1 MTAHSP
7 ANAYDD
13 PQFFEA
19 YQNFPRSV
27 KGLSAA
33 GEWHELEQLM
43 PDLTGK
49 RVLDLGCGFGWHCRY
64 AADHG
69 AAQVVGVDS
78 SERMLEK
85 ARRDSHSPAI
95 TYLQQTI
102 EDSEFAPESFD
113 FVLSSLALH
122 YVEDLGT
129 VLAKV
134 YEWLVPGGHVL
145 ISMEHPVFTAEG
157 SEQWVR
163 DSEGKIDHWP
173 VDDYFVEGWRETTFL
188 GSTVR
193 KYHRTLTSDVAAVLK
208 AGFTLESCVEP
219 QPSEELL
226 PSMPEELRRPMML
239 ILSGRK

>member
-102 EDSEFAPESFD
+102 EDSESAPESFD

-145 ISMEHPVFTAEG
+145 ISMEHPVFTA
-157 SEQWVR
+157 
-163 DSEGKIDHWP
+163 
-173 VDDYFVEGWRETTFL
+173 
-188 GSTVR
+188 
-193 KYHRTLTSDVAAVLK
+193 
-208 AGFTLESCVEP
+208 
-219 QPSEELL
+219 
-226 PSMPEELRRPMML
+226 
-239 ILSGRK
+239 